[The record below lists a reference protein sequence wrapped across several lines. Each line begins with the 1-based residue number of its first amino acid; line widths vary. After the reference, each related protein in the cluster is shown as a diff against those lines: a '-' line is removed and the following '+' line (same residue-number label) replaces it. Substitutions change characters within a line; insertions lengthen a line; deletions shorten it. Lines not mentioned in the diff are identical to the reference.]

1 MDTVIEWLEGYPLYG
16 DGLSFEIRQLVEQV
30 EDKQAKGFIVD
41 QIVLGREK
49 LKQEGKLRKD
59 EDGSTWMKVEIEDEK
74 LKGEVEERE

>member
-49 LKQEGKLRKD
+49 LKQEEKLRKG
-59 EDGSTWMKVEIEDEK
+59 EDGGTLLKVEIEDEK
-74 LKGEVEERE
+74 MKGEVEERE

>member
-1 MDTVIEWLEGYPLYG
+1 M
-16 DGLSFEIRQLVEQV
+16 EQV

>member
-49 LKQEGKLRKD
+49 LKQEGKLRKG
-59 EDGSTWMKVEIEDEK
+59 EDGST
-74 LKGEVEERE
+74 